1 MFDFI
6 TKSRFFGRPIE
17 LYEFVYGDSASDKY
31 FFTDADYPIVNGSDT
46 FLPVPISRSTSDNS
60 GTLDKS
66 TLEIRLQRDNPVA
79 ELFRVYPPNRAV
91 TLTVFQGEA
100 EDTDG
105 QWKALWT
112 GRVLAVGWEGSE
124 AKMACEPISTAM
136 RRVGLRRNYQY
147 MCPHVLYGPK
157 CGKSKTNVA
166 VSVIGSTS
174 RTVTVSGSLGTV
186 DHFIGGV
193 FEWTDTNGVHQSR
206 TIVSATL
213 IQGSG
218 VLLRVNGLILGLG
231 VSATMAKGCQ
241 HTLSFCTDVHNNP
254 HAFGGQPWIPLK
266 NPVSNVSP
274 Y

>member
-206 TIVSATL
+206 TIVSAL
-213 IQGSG
+213 VIPDSG

>member
-31 FFTDADYPIVNGSDT
+31 FFTDADYPIVKGSDT

-66 TLEIRLQRDNPVA
+66 TLEIRMQRDNPVA
-79 ELFRVYPPNRAV
+79 ELFRVYPPNRAL
-91 TLTVFQGEA
+91 TLTIFQGEA
-100 EDTDG
+100 EDTDAE
-105 QWKALWT
+105 WKALWT

-147 MCPHVLYGPK
+147 MCPHILYGPK

-166 VSVIGSTS
+166 VSVLGSTS

-186 DHFIGGV
+186 DHFVGGV

-213 IQGSG
+213 IPGSG

-231 VSATMAKGCQ
+231 ASATVAKGCQ